1 MLNFDEPDANANR
14 NKFDDIGLK
23 IWQLHLELVKLKSQI
38 DDQIVILDENHMH
51 LGFDNK
57 VAGIIGTGLNNKS
70 PESQPITTAK
80 NREKISE
87 NIIHLEQGMNSEK
100 LKSRI

>member
-1 MLNFDEPDANANR
+1 MLNFDKPDANR

-23 IWQLHLELVKLKSQI
+23 IWQLHLELIKLKSQI

-57 VAGIIGTGLNNKS
+57 VAGNIGTGLDNKR
-70 PESQPITTAK
+70 PVIQPITLSKTY
-80 NREKISE
+80 EKPFRKRFT
-87 NIIHLEQGMNSEK
+87 LD
-100 LKSRI
+100 RT